1 MMENHVCVCL
11 EQDHDWCAIP
21 LHEDAQ
27 ICAKCGEI
35 RQPLTAELSEI
46 AELEDDLLD
55 DFRSCDHKE
64 EVSLCW

>member
-1 MMENHVCVCL
+1 MDISVSVCSDH
-11 EQDHDWCAIP
+11 EHDWCAIP

-35 RQPLTAELSEI
+35 MQPAASDSSEI
-46 AELEDDLLD
+46 VELEDDSMD
-55 DFRSCDHKE
+55 DLHSCDRKE

>member
-27 ICAKCGEI
+27 ICSICGEI
-35 RQPLTAELSEI
+35 MQLEEEESAEHI
-46 AELEDDLLD
+46 ELDSDLAV
-55 DFRSCDHKE
+55 CGPWHP
-64 EVSLCW
+64 